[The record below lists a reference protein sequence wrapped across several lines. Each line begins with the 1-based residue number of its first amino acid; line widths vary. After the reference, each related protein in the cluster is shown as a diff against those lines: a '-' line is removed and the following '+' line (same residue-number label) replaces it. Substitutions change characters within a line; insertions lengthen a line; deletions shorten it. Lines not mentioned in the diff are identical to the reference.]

1 MKNDSA
7 NIGAWLERGFDLY
20 RANLDILIPAS
31 AIAVVLGLCT
41 LGVLLGPMLVGLI
54 AMILCLLDRNAAKPQ
69 TGDIFKGFECF
80 VQAFLFM
87 LVWFL
92 IPPFVLIWVPHI
104 GWILSV
110 AWKFLV
116 LPLGIFGLFLI
127 LERNL
132 DFWAASVESIETV
145 RRRYWPL
152 AAVHA
157 VAAVFGSLG
166 VFACGIGVVVTMPL
180 YFCVMA
186 VVYREVF
193 RGPSAPR
200 PVDA

>member
-1 MKNDSA
+1 M
-7 NIGAWLERGFDLY
+7 
-20 RANLDILIPAS
+20 
-31 AIAVVLGLCT
+31 
-41 LGVLLGPMLVGLI
+41 
-54 AMILCLLDRNAAKPQ
+54 
-69 TGDIFKGFECF
+69 
-80 VQAFLFM
+80 
-87 LVWFL
+87 
-92 IPPFVLIWVPHI
+92 
-104 GWILSV
+104 